1 MWLCINCM
9 YYFCDSW
16 FVLLDEVGM
25 KGFLYVDYFDVV
37 CLEIFVF
44 VYVLFGFEDGW
55 VIVQDVLV

>member
-1 MWLCINCM
+1 M

-55 VIVQDVLV
+55 VIV